1 MVIMKMMIYC
11 QRVLFVAIRCPTLQ
25 VLNSD
30 PPSVTCS
37 ATDNRVNSN
46 CAFKYPAGY
55 QLKGS
60 QVRVCQSDKT
70 CSGNALELQRPEKV
84 LDF

>member
-1 MVIMKMMIYC
+1 MMMMIYC
-11 QRVLFVAIRCPTLQ
+11 QRVLFVAIRCPTRQ

-46 CAFKYPAGY
+46 CAFKCPAGY

-60 QVRVCQSDKT
+60 EVRVCQSDKT
-70 CSGNALELQRPEKV
+70 CSGTPTTWEGIRLLT
-84 LDF
+84 LI

>member
-1 MVIMKMMIYC
+1 MMMMMIYG

-37 ATDNRVNSN
+37 ATDNRVNSD
-46 CAFKYPAGY
+46 CAF
-55 QLKGS
+55 
-60 QVRVCQSDKT
+60 
-70 CSGNALELQRPEKV
+70 
-84 LDF
+84 

>member
-1 MVIMKMMIYC
+1 MVIIMMMIYC
-11 QRVLFVAIRCPTLQ
+11 QSVLFVAIRCPTLQ

-30 PPSVTCS
+30 PPSVTYS
-37 ATDNRVNSN
+37 ATDDRVNSN
-46 CAFKYPAGY
+46 CAFKCPAGY

-60 QVRVCQSDKT
+60 EVRVCQSDET

>member
-1 MVIMKMMIYC
+1 MIIMMMIYC
-11 QRVLFVAIRCPTLQ
+11 QSVLFVAIRCPTLQ

-30 PPSVTCS
+30 PPSVTYS

-46 CAFKYPAGY
+46 CAFKCPAGY

-60 QVRVCQSDKT
+60 EVRVCQSDET